1 MLTKESRP
9 KLLMSGVTEFRS
21 PDPRAIALTRRLVG
35 GIMSAAPGWDTE
47 VSWAVNDGTDGT
59 LERFARADAVVVMG
73 GPDVSPEYYGGSA
86 HYPNEEPHF
95 PVADEAQLAL
105 INAAVARNV
114 PLVGICR
121 GMQLLNISRGGTLVQ
136 DLDEP
141 GHTSPQIME
150 DYRFSQHSVEL
161 ARGSRLHS
169 VLRSHAVRGE
179 ILVHS
184 AHHQAVD
191 RVGEN
196 LVVAARASDGVVEAV
211 EHVSAPVVGVQWH
224 PEDPY
229 ADPTCLTMLIAQ
241 MRERCS
247 MRIAA

>member
-1 MLTKESRP
+1 MLTNESRP
-9 KLLMSGVTEFRS
+9 KLLISGVTEFRS
-21 PDPRAIALTRRLVG
+21 SDPRAIVLTRMLVAR
-35 GIMSAAPGWDTE
+35 IMSAAPGWDAE
-47 VSWAVNDGTDGT
+47 VSWAAHDGTDAT
-59 LERFARADAVVVMG
+59 LEKFARADAVVVMG

-86 HYPNEEPHF
+86 HYPNEEAHF
-95 PVADEAQLAL
+95 PVADAAQLAL
-105 INAAVARNV
+105 IDAAVAREV

-121 GMQLLNISRGGTLVQ
+121 GMQLLNVACGGTLVQ

-150 DYRFSQHSVEL
+150 DFRFSQHTVAL
-161 ARGSRLHS
+161 TRGSRLRS
-169 VLRSHAVRGE
+169 VLNPHAVRGE

-191 RVGEN
+191 YLGED
-196 LVVAARASDGVVEAV
+196 LAVAAWAADGVVEAV
-211 EHVSAPVVGVQWH
+211 EHVSAPAIGVQWH
-224 PEDPY
+224 PEDPN

-241 MRERCS
+241 MRERCC